1 MERDSKRRFSK
12 KGDDGFKIAFNI
24 PPIKRIIVW
33 LFIVAILLPCLS
45 IIAKFKVLNKILN
58 LFDELM
64 NSSIIENGNTKK
76 GKIPNFKKM

>member
-1 MERDSKRRFSK
+1 MERDSKGRFSK

-24 PPIKRIIVW
+24 PSIKRIILW
-33 LFIVAILLPCLS
+33 LFIVAVLLPWLS
-45 IIAKFKVLNKILN
+45 ILAKFEVLNKILN

-76 GKIPNFKKM
+76 VDYLVNELV

>member
-1 MERDSKRRFSK
+1 MERDSKGRFFK

-24 PPIKRIIVW
+24 PPIKRIILW
-33 LFIVAILLPCLS
+33 LFIVAVLLPWLS
-45 IIAKFKVLNKILN
+45 ILAKFEVLNKILN

-76 GKIPNFKKM
+76 SGLFS